1 MKIST
6 ENKKP
11 IPSQIYNLF
20 WEYVPESIDIK
31 THKDLIIGRVAEMGS
46 WNSMKWLLKTYSKE
60 QILSF
65 LNKRGIQ
72 TLPLRELNY
81 WLLMMGISSEEREQI
96 INQKSESNHVWNNR
110 YSY

>member
-1 MKIST
+1 MQKSPN
-6 ENKKP
+6 NKKP

-20 WEYVPESIDIK
+20 WEYTPESIDIE
-31 THKDLIIGRVAEMGS
+31 THKNFIIGRIAEMGS
-46 WNSMKWLLKTYSKE
+46 WDSMKWLLRTYSKE

-65 LNKRGIQ
+65 LKKKGIQ

-96 INQKSESNHVWNNR
+96 INKTSESNHVWNNR